1 MHVRVDSVAWQE
13 SESMDAQDIAFQ
25 HIRKSIQDVQNLTR
39 YQGLR
44 AALNM
49 LTLQVSAVQSHHCCC
64 CCCCLSSLLSSASAC
79 AAGWQRVHCS
89 AAAAVAVDLISA
101 VHIKHVLAWTQLC
114 SHLNAVQVWSVLM
127 PVLAA
132 NILTVTNCTTA
143 CLHCNIEPAAGGEI

>member
-1 MHVRVDSVAWQE
+1 MHVSVDSVAWQE
-13 SESMDAQDIAFQ
+13 SEGMDAQDIAFQ

-49 LTLQVSAVQSHHCCC
+49 LTLQVSAVQSQHCCC
-64 CCCCLSSLLSSASAC
+64 CCCYCCLSSLLSSASAC

-114 SHLNAVQVWSVLM
+114 SYLNAVQVWSVMM

-143 CLHCNIEPAAGGEI
+143 CLHCNCCRR